1 MQVLSLGATL
11 GGMAAFVLMQPAS
24 AQVVQDET
32 IISHDVASDHFGAA
46 VTALGDLNGDGIGDY
61 AVGAPGSDEGGSDAG
76 ALYLLFMAADGSV
89 ASRRRIDAT
98 TPALAP
104 GAIQAG
110 DAFGSSVALLKGALN
125 YTLAVGAP
133 GVGDNGSLSSG
144 AVWLLRLDSDGTVS
158 AATTLSATRPALD
171 GQLASADLFGRSVA
185 ALGDLDGDGT
195 EELAVGAPGT
205 DGATDRPDTGAV
217 HLLSLNPD
225 GTIAQV
231 RSISDTE
238 GTAAG
243 GGIAGLAPYDHF
255 GFAVAAPGDLDGD
268 GTADVIA
275 GAPFAEPNG
284 GLNRGRLYVLSLN
297 PDAQVVESALVDDA
311 PGTPLAGL
319 LADND
324 WFGGSLGAP
333 LDGATVPTTV
343 AAGAAGVGN
352 GATGGVWNLT
362 LAPDGALNVAV
373 RVATSDDGVNGL
385 AANDMLGFGVAL
397 PGGAPGYGAVDL
409 AAGGPYVDE
418 AAPNAGSMRTLALD
432 DTVLPVE
439 LVAFTARASGADV
452 LLAWETASETNNA
465 GFEVEHAVG
474 SGPFKALGFVPGR
487 GTSTERN
494 SYTYRVKDVAPA
506 RHIFRLKQIDTDGA
520 ATYSREVEVQRGLTG
535 PFVLEP
541 VYPNPFR
548 STATV
553 RFAVKK
559 SAPVRLMLYNMLGQV
574 VKVVYAGVPGAETI
588 KTVEIN
594 GQALPSGV
602 YMLRL
607 LGPNIDASE
616 RLVLLR

>member
-1 MQVLSLGATL
+1 M
-11 GGMAAFVLMQPAS
+11 
-24 AQVVQDET
+24 
-32 IISHDVASDHFGAA
+32 
-46 VTALGDLNGDGIGDY
+46 
-61 AVGAPGSDEGGSDAG
+61 
-76 ALYLLFMAADGSV
+76 
-89 ASRRRIDAT
+89 
-98 TPALAP
+98 
-104 GAIQAG
+104 
-110 DAFGSSVALLKGALN
+110 
-125 YTLAVGAP
+125 
-133 GVGDNGSLSSG
+133 
-144 AVWLLRLDSDGTVS
+144 
-158 AATTLSATRPALD
+158 
-171 GQLASADLFGRSVA
+171 
-185 ALGDLDGDGT
+185 
-195 EELAVGAPGT
+195 
-205 DGATDRPDTGAV
+205 
-217 HLLSLNPD
+217 
-225 GTIAQV
+225 
-231 RSISDTE
+231 
-238 GTAAG
+238 
-243 GGIAGLAPYDHF
+243 
-255 GFAVAAPGDLDGD
+255 
-268 GTADVIA
+268 
-275 GAPFAEPNG
+275 
-284 GLNRGRLYVLSLN
+284 
-297 PDAQVVESALVDDA
+297 
-311 PGTPLAGL
+311 
-319 LADND
+319 
-324 WFGGSLGAP
+324 
-333 LDGATVPTTV
+333 
-343 AAGAAGVGN
+343 
-352 GATGGVWNLT
+352 
-362 LAPDGALNVAV
+362 AV